1 MSQTPR
7 GSDGNLN
14 FVPGS
19 NPTNGANVGSGS
31 SPNSEPLGKPESAPF
46 AANDG
51 RYGAFPNAA
60 GVGGTS
66 GSTYGGSGNGP
77 TGTGQPG
84 WGQTGSGQA
93 GQPFTGTGFVP
104 PVSTG
109 DERLWGVLSHLSIF
123 IFAVF
128 GPLIVWMVRKDD
140 SPFVSDH
147 AKEAL
152 NFQLTVLIANMVL
165 AFTCVLLPLVFVV
178 CIAAWVYAILA
189 AVEANNGRIYRYP
202 YTFRMVQ

>member
-1 MSQTPR
+1 MSQTPP
-7 GSDGNLN
+7 GSDFNVN
-14 FVPGS
+14 SVPFS
-19 NPTNGANVGSGS
+19 NPTNGSNVGSGDRS
-31 SPNSEPLGKPESAPF
+31 SSEPVGNAATTPF
-46 AANDG
+46 ADNES

-60 GVGGTS
+60 GVGAT
-66 GSTYGGSGNGP
+66 GGPAFGGL
-77 TGTGQPG
+77 
-84 WGQTGSGQA
+84 GSGQA
-93 GQPFTGTGFVP
+93 GAGQAGSGQSGSGQTGQPNPGAGFAP

-109 DERLWGVLSHLSIF
+109 DERLWSVLSHVSIF
-123 IFAVF
+123 VFAVF

-178 CIAAWVYAILA
+178 SIAAWVYAILA

>member
-1 MSQTPR
+1 MSQTPP
-7 GSDGNLN
+7 GSDVNLN
-14 FVPGS
+14 SVSGSDPSNGS
-19 NPTNGANVGSGS
+19 NVGFGS
-31 SPNSEPLGKPESAPF
+31 ALNPEHVGNPSSAPF

-51 RYGAFPNAA
+51 HYGAFPNAA
-60 GVGGTS
+60 GVGGTN
-66 GSTYGGSGNGP
+66 GSTYGGFGNWQ
-77 TGTGQPG
+77 TGSGQPG
-84 WGQTGSGQA
+84 WGQTGSGQS
-93 GQPFTGTGFVP
+93 GQPFTGAGFVP

-178 CIAAWVYAILA
+178 SIAAWVYAILA